1 MYGLIST
8 VETGLWIFIGI
19 LGFAITSLLALV
31 VVWYV
36 SSCRKRG
43 QIAHHPSEVVWGFG
57 AWRKKEER
65 VRPVCVNME

>member
-31 VVWYV
+31 VVWFV

-43 QIAHHPSEVVWGFG
+43 QIVYRPSEVVWGLG

-65 VRPVCVNME
+65 VRPQCV